1 MIEFQHTVK
10 DPNGMH
16 ARPAGLFVKTL
27 APFSSEVTVHY
38 GEKSVSGRKLIA
50 LLALSIKCGDTVTV
64 TVSGE
69 DEKKAAEA
77 LRVYLDSHL

>member
-16 ARPAGLFVKTL
+16 ARPAGQFVKTL
-27 APFSSEVTVHY
+27 SPFSSEVTVHY
-38 GEKSVSGRKLIA
+38 GEKSVSGRKLIG

-69 DEKKAAEA
+69 DEAKAAEA
-77 LRVYLDSHL
+77 LRAYLDSHL